1 MRAFFAVA
9 ALAFVT
15 TAASAQE
22 VAIVPQL
29 RSGDEFR
36 LEVNRTRKNSA
47 RPQQDAKG
55 TTIIEVKVVSATA
68 KGITLEWIPGETT
81 FDNKAVAQDPLMGAA
96 SAALKGL
103 RLRINLSG
111 EGEYVG
117 LANQDEVAPRLQAA
131 VDIIMNDAIA
141 RIPEDQR
148 KEFRSFIAQ
157 ILSPATLLSSA
168 TTDAQ
173 TYFGLNGVTLS
184 VGESVDVNIQQ
195 PNPLGGTTAARFRIR
210 AESATKESAALST
223 TTTYDP
229 AALRE
234 MTRALVAKAGQT
246 IPQEEFDKLPSMEMA
261 DDGKFV
267 FDRSVGLMR
276 EVVVNRR
283 MSMGAVQQRSD
294 GWEIRLLKSPAR

>member
-9 ALAFVT
+9 ALAVVT

-22 VAIVPQL
+22 IAIAPQL
-29 RSGDEFR
+29 RPGDEFR

-55 TTIIEVKVVSATA
+55 TTIVEVKVVSATA
-68 KGITLEWIPGETT
+68 EGIRLEWIPGETT
-81 FDNKAVAQDPLMGAA
+81 FDNQAVAQDPLMGAA

-103 RLRINLSG
+103 RLRINLTA
-111 EGEYVG
+111 EG
-117 LANQDEVAPRLQAA
+117 
-131 VDIIMNDAIA
+131 
-141 RIPEDQR
+141 
-148 KEFRSFIAQ
+148 
-157 ILSPATLLSSA
+157 
-168 TTDAQ
+168 
-173 TYFGLNGVTLS
+173 
-184 VGESVDVNIQQ
+184 
-195 PNPLGGTTAARFRIR
+195 
-210 AESATKESAALST
+210 
-223 TTTYDP
+223 DP

-234 MTRALVAKAGQT
+234 MTRALVAKAGQV

-276 EVVVNRR
+276 AVIVNRR
-283 MSMGAVQQRSD
+283 MSMGAMQQRSD